1 MIDDE
6 AVDGVLD
13 IDDAFEYPALE
24 AALSED
30 GEAALDCIE
39 PAG

>member
-6 AVDGVLD
+6 AVDGGLQLD
-13 IDDAFEYPALE
+13 AALE
-24 AALSED
+24 AALREHCE
-30 GEAALDCIE
+30 EALNGVE